1 MTDRYGV
8 FGNPIAHSKSPLIH
22 GQFARQTGSDLSY
35 AAMLAPREDFVGEV
49 RRFIAAGGCGANVT
63 LPFKEE
69 AYRLADELSARAQ
82 AAGAVNT
89 LSFSSGRTY
98 GDNTDGAGLVRDL
111 RANLELQ
118 VAGCRVLL
126 LGAGGAARGVLLPL
140 LLEGPAELLLANR
153 TADKAQQLVAEFN
166 RLPSCAV
173 ETKPQAIALADLAGT
188 SFDLVINATSA
199 GLDGAPLPLPD
210 SLFAADTL
218 AYDML
223 YGRETAFMKQ
233 ARQLGARVADGLGML
248 VEQAAEAFYVWRG
261 IRPLTEPVLR
271 SLRDS

>member
-1 MTDRYGV
+1 M
-8 FGNPIAHSKSPLIH
+8 
-22 GQFARQTGSDLSY
+22 
-35 AAMLAPREDFVGEV
+35 
-49 RRFIAAGGCGANVT
+49 
-63 LPFKEE
+63 
-69 AYRLADELSARAQ
+69 
-82 AAGAVNT
+82 
-89 LSFSSGRTY
+89 
-98 GDNTDGAGLVRDL
+98 
-111 RANLELQ
+111 
-118 VAGCRVLL
+118 
-126 LGAGGAARGVLLPL
+126 
-140 LLEGPAELLLANR
+140 
-153 TADKAQQLVAEFN
+153 AEFN

-173 ETKPQAIALADLAGT
+173 TTKPQSIALTDLTGR

-199 GLDGAPLPLPD
+199 GLDSAALPLPD

-248 VEQAAEAFYVWRG
+248 VEQAAEAFFVWRG